1 MEREIIRTHRV
12 GSVTFGATLV
22 VIGVVFLLHVFFPGM
37 GYGFLVYFW
46 PLILIGLGVE
56 VLFGCRQKNFEIRDK
71 DGKLVEQGRVV
82 YDGAAIFLTLAVT
95 LFALMVGTI
104 DWAMGHWGYIRF

>member
-22 VIGVVFLLHVFFPGM
+22 VIGVLFLLHVFFPGM
-37 GYGFLVYFW
+37 GYRFLVYFW

-95 LFALMVGTI
+95 LFALLIGTI
-104 DWAMGHWGYIRF
+104 DWAMGDWGYIRF